1 MVHHIGRGAFVV
13 ERGFGYRAVA
23 MMARRNP
30 PPIVE
35 CGARPNKPGEAIDP
49 IDRQWQLRDEEQA
62 QRNDAS
68 LRRYASRRPY
78 LDALRSH
85 AIRWGR

>member
-1 MVHHIGRGAFVV
+1 VHHIGRGAFVV

-23 MMARRNP
+23 MMARHAP

-35 CGARPNKPGEAIDP
+35 GGDRPDKAIDP

-62 QRNDAS
+62 QRNKAS

-78 LDALRSH
+78 LGVL
-85 AIRWGR
+85 